1 MPQATNRITLSDF
14 GRDQWDLPM
23 ANVHFDDHPNYVAML
38 TYAYE
43 KAEELY
49 KAVGAVGTHWTPP
62 YP

>member
-1 MPQATNRITLSDF
+1 LSDF